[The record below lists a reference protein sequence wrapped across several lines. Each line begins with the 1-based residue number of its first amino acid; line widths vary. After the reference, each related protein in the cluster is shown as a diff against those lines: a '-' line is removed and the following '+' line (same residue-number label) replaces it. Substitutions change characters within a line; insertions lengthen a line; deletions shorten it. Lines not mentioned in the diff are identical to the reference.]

1 MSYDNVFE
9 KIVNIFAMVADT
21 DDEITAESELIED
34 LGISSMD
41 ILLMISSL
49 EEEFAIK
56 VSEKEIRKMFTI
68 NDVVDT
74 VVRLSE

>member
-1 MSYDNVFE
+1 MALQSFSEV
-9 KIVNIFAMVADT
+9 AMVADT

>member
-34 LGISSMD
+34 LGISSID